1 MKSTNYIR
9 ISILVL
15 AIIISIF
22 SLKAQDNTYTY
33 NGSVELPSAS
43 TYEQIRSQNT
53 YISPSL
59 RALGD
64 EPELG
69 GIDEPDP
76 TVPVSDGVYP
86 LIAALLGY
94 MIYRKSKVKTKNE
107 QQYK

>member
-15 AIIISIF
+15 ALTISNL
-22 SLKAQDNTYTY
+22 SLGAQDNTYTY
-33 NGSVELPSAS
+33 DGSVQLPSAA
-43 TYEQIRSQNT
+43 TYEQIRS
-53 YISPSL
+53 YSPSL

-76 TVPVSDGVYP
+76 SVPVSDGLYP

-94 MIYRKSKVKTKNE
+94 TMYRMSKSKVKTKDE
-107 QQYK
+107 Q